1 MAAMILVVA
10 LLTLFAVTLAVS
22 TATVA
27 RDLAAQFHGHTVHPQ
42 RNAAYPFVPGPRP
55 SGA

>member
-27 RDLAAQFHGHTVHPQ
+27 RDLVAQFHGHTVHPQ